1 METTTRNVVQSGE
14 DSGQGQTGKQ
24 GRKALLKY
32 LLLSSFVGL
41 IYALAI
47 FPNLLSS
54 LAEWFF
60 EPGVIRDYILFFIR
74 SFRDLLQSYIG
85 ADAANTFPTIMTF
98 NFVCLWIFFA
108 ASVLFSIRHLDARLA
123 LFSLLGVTGVVA
135 AGWVWG
141 AQVWRIFVEFISPI
155 TDVIVNFVTRFVW
168 PMLVVVGAI
177 LAWLFVALLALLSIF
192 FVLSTLGNVVIDQV
206 KAVWHASR
214 SAKGIAIAGF
224 AIGLAFALVMFMSVG
239 AQEISAGFD
248 AGWLLSFQLLD
259 TFLATQIAQTVGP
272 SPTGIFIGTMPQ
284 AVETFVFEYFTLTF
298 PPLID
303 AILLGTVLSIAT
315 LRVIGGIAWQSDLP
329 AADVT
334 FLPREYL
341 IIVWGVLVG
350 TLLAIIGAVVEPDR
364 E

>member
-123 LFSLLGVTGVVA
+123 LFSLLGVT
-135 AGWVWG
+135 
-141 AQVWRIFVEFISPI
+141 
-155 TDVIVNFVTRFVW
+155 
-168 PMLVVVGAI
+168 
-177 LAWLFVALLALLSIF
+177 
-192 FVLSTLGNVVIDQV
+192 LG
-206 KAVWHASR
+206 
-214 SAKGIAIAGF
+214 GIAIHALAWVVTIVF
-224 AIGLAFALVMFMSVG
+224 AII
-239 AQEISAGFD
+239 E
-248 AGWLLSFQLLD
+248 
-259 TFLATQIAQTVGP
+259 
-272 SPTGIFIGTMPQ
+272 
-284 AVETFVFEYFTLTF
+284 FVFNVIGWFGNLLT
-298 PPLID
+298 I
-303 AILLGTVLSIAT
+303 IGEWVLS
-315 LRVIGGIAWQSDLP
+315 
-329 AADVT
+329 
-334 FLPREYL
+334 
-341 IIVWGVLVG
+341 VWWLFAV
-350 TLLAIIGAVVEPDR
+350 LAIIGIIYANRDQLLVGYGVHRSGESLLNSSVRSPTSS
-364 E
+364 